1 MEQNNITTTKTTAL
15 DAEPGLRATSDLLR
29 RAMEEVDRDY
39 AARARPV
46 EAGREATERR
56 DSKSLL
62 QKGADLWQSAGVGI
76 AKAGMETKDFLLGDP
91 EEHEKSALRRGIE
104 QRGRELAAESP
115 FNAMA
120 TGISQFATGLL
131 GAGKLMAPIKA
142 VHRLKGA
149 GTAGRAAYEVGR
161 GAMVG
166 AVAIDPHEERLSN
179 LIQSFPDLQNPVTDY
194 LAADP
199 EDSAAEG
206 RFKNALEGIG
216 LDLAIIGVLG
226 SAVRGYRFIREG
238 EAEKAAKELAKLEA
252 AQSANRE
259 AYGLDFGP
267 APRETPTEAR
277 TAPPAAAESTTQA
290 RGPEAAPESPRSEE
304 ARSTFEERAAI
315 LEYEEGLSRADAERR
330 AASETGYQP
339 QTGLPDR
346 SASEDAG
353 RAASPTGETY
363 QMVGDRPDLPS
374 PVRDTPPSV
383 ALLDTS
389 PEDVAAIL
397 KATDTDLKAIK
408 QFGSR
413 EAAAEAGQMTA
424 RSASRLPW
432 QKLKAPDD
440 LSAFMD
446 NAAETL
452 KTQMDTAKGGDIL
465 TDAAVS
471 AKVRDMADFWGED
484 PAALMGEL
492 VKAGDEA
499 ATMAARMEA
508 SYLISNRM
516 LAETYEAAFKVRNG
530 MLDEWGGDTAKAGE
544 ELREMLRVSTTL
556 LASAQSMRASAG
568 RSMRRLRGQFQL
580 KPEDLQAL
588 DGMDPAKL
596 ADLLYQTKGDPKKL
610 AQAANPTFLRRVTN
624 EATFSLTNSLLWLY
638 PTHVVNIASNL
649 YMLAGRPAEK
659 LIGGSAMGPK
669 AGGDILR
676 QRAIREYA
684 ATVSALGDAWHSGV
698 EAFLRGD
705 SLLSPHNTEFF
716 QGGITQMPLQWNP
729 IATVGDLAENAW
741 KAFNYRNLVGLP
753 TRTLGAVD
761 EFFKTLRY
769 RAYVQAQAATEA
781 NTRGL
786 VGEDF
791 KRYVSEQLER
801 AIDPATGRALDQKA
815 LQEAQT
821 TTFQSELLAGTAGA
835 TIQQVRSRHPVL
847 TFILPFVKT
856 PVNVMRYGWRMTP
869 GLNLLQR
876 DFRQA
881 LRGAQ
886 GAEAQAHAIG
896 QMTLGATFM
905 GIAATL
911 VLNGKITGG
920 GPKEPSRLA
929 ELRATGWQPYSFVI
943 QGEDGS
949 KRYLPLGRFDPVA
962 MPFTMVADL
971 VEAMRLDPE
980 SKDAELGMGAAL
992 LSIATSFSDR
1002 TFLQNIH
1009 LALEALS
1016 DETGSRGERWLANV
1030 AGNTIPFSSALR
1042 GYANPDPYL
1051 RDARGFIDTMLKNM
1065 PGYSETLPPTRD
1077 AFGEPVWRRMGI
1089 TTDDEA
1095 DEVEAEHNRIMLET
1109 GKGLGKPSPDLGGA
1123 DLRDITLKSGQN
1135 AYDRL
1140 QELSGQLPTGPS
1152 LKQRLAEIIRADWYQ
1167 ELPDG
1172 DSDVTGTRLNVL
1184 VRQVRKYREAAKA
1197 ILLSENPELQELVYQ
1212 RQKDAFVARQ
1222 KTKAEREP
1230 GARELLEALS
1240 PR

>member
-1 MEQNNITTTKTTAL
+1 MEPNNITTTPTTAL
-15 DAEPGLRATSDLLR
+15 DADLLR

-39 AARARPV
+39 AARAGPV

-56 DSKSLL
+56 HSKSLL

-76 AKAGMETKDFLLGDP
+76 AKAGMETKDFLLGEP
-91 EEHEKSALRRGIE
+91 EESEKSDFRRGIE

-142 VHRLKGA
+142 VQHLKTVGQ
-149 GTAGRAAYEVGR
+149 TGRAAYEVGR
-161 GAMVG
+161 GALVG

-179 LIQSFPDLQNPVTDY
+179 LIEDFPSLQNPVTDY

-216 LDLAIIGVLG
+216 LDLAIIGLLG
-226 SAVRGYRFIREG
+226 SAVRGYRFLREG
-238 EAEKAAKELAKLEA
+238 EAEKAAKEFAKLEK
-252 AQSANRE
+252 AQAANRE
-259 AYGLDFGP
+259 AYSLDFGP
-267 APRETPTEAR
+267 SPREAPAETH
-277 TAPPAAAESTTQA
+277 TAPPASAESPTQA
-290 RGPEAAPESPRSEE
+290 RSPEAVPESPSAEE
-304 ARSTFEERAAI
+304 ARMAFEERAAV

-339 QTGLPDR
+339 
-346 SASEDAG
+346 EDAG
-353 RAASPTGETY
+353 RAASPSGETN
-363 QMVGDRPDLPS
+363 QTGGINPDLPS
-374 PVRDTPPSV
+374 PLQETPPSV
-383 ALLDTS
+383 ALLDAS
-389 PEDVAAIL
+389 PEDMAAIL

-440 LSAFMD
+440 LSTFMD
-446 NAAETL
+446 NATETL
-452 KTQMDTAKGGDIL
+452 KAQMDAAKGGDIL
-465 TDAAVS
+465 SDAAVA

-499 ATMAARMEA
+499 AAMTARMEA
-508 SYLISNRM
+508 AYLVSNRM
-516 LAETYEAAFKVRNG
+516 LEETYGAAFRLRNG
-530 MLDEWGGDTAKAGE
+530 MLDEWGGDATKAGE
-544 ELREMLRVSTTL
+544 ELREMLRASTTL

-588 DGMDPAKL
+588 DGMDSAKL

-610 AQAANPTFLRRVTN
+610 AQVANPTFLRRVLN

-638 PTHVVNIASNL
+638 PTHVINVASNL
-649 YMLAGRPAEK
+649 YMLVGRPTEK
-659 LIGGSAMGPK
+659 LIGGIAMGPK
-669 AGGDILR
+669 AGGVLR

-716 QGGITQMPLQWNP
+716 QGSVTQMPLQWKP
-729 IATVGDLAENAW
+729 IANVGDLAESAW

-781 NTRGL
+781 NARGL
-786 VGEDF
+786 VGDDF
-791 KRYVSEQLER
+791 KRYVSEQMER

-821 TTFQSELLAGTAGA
+821 TTFQSELLPGTAGA

-847 TFILPFVKT
+847 TFVLPFVKT

-869 GLNLLQR
+869 GLNLLQN
-876 DFRQA
+876 DYQQA

-905 GIAATL
+905 GLAATM

-929 ELRATGWQPYSFVI
+929 ELRATGWQPHAFVI
-943 QGEDGS
+943 HGEDGS

-980 SKDAELGMGAAL
+980 GKDAEIGMAAAL
-992 LSIATSFSDR
+992 LAIATSFSDR

-1009 LALEALS
+1009 QALEALS

-1030 AGNTIPFSSALR
+1030 AGNTIPLSSALR
-1042 GYANPDPYL
+1042 GYANPDPHL

-1077 AFGEPVWRRMGI
+1077 VFGEPIWRRIGI
-1089 TTDDEA
+1089 TTDSEA
-1095 DEVEAEHNRIMLET
+1095 DEVEAEHNRIILET
-1109 GKGLGKPSPDLGGA
+1109 GKGLGKPAPDLGGA

-1140 QELSGQLPTGPS
+1140 QELSGQLPSGPS

-1172 DSDVTGTRLNVL
+1172 DSGVKGTRLNVL
-1184 VRQVRKYREAAKA
+1184 SRQAGKYREAAKA
-1197 ILLSENPELQELVYQ
+1197 TLLAENPELQELVYQ
-1212 RQKDAFVARQ
+1212 RQKDAFLARQ

>member
-1 MEQNNITTTKTTAL
+1 MEPNSLNTTPTTAL
-15 DAEPGLRATSDLLR
+15 DADLMR

-39 AARARPV
+39 TARAGPV

-62 QKGADLWQSAGVGI
+62 QKGANLWKSAGVGI
-76 AKAGMETKDFLLGDP
+76 AKAGMETKDFLLGEP
-91 EEHEKSALRRGIE
+91 EEHEKSDLRRGIE

-142 VHRLKGA
+142 VQKLKAA
-149 GTAGRAAYEVGR
+149 GSTGRTAYEVGR

-179 LIQSFPDLQNPVTDY
+179 LIEEFPSLQNPVTDY

-206 RFKNALEGIG
+206 RFKGALEGIG
-216 LDLAIIGVLG
+216 LDLAIIGTLG
-226 SAVRGYRFIREG
+226 AAVRGYRFLREG

-252 AQSANRE
+252 AQFANRE
-259 AYGLDFGP
+259 AFGLDFGP
-267 APRETPTEAR
+267 APRETPAEAR
-277 TAPPAAAESTTQA
+277 TERSAPAESITQA
-290 RGPEAAPESPRSEE
+290 RGPEAAPESPRGEE
-304 ARSTFEERAAI
+304 ARSAFEERAAI

-330 AASETGYQP
+330 AASETGYR
-339 QTGLPDR
+339 L
-346 SASEDAG
+346 EDAG
-353 RAASPTGETY
+353 RAASPSGETY
-363 QMVGDRPDLPS
+363 QMGGDRPILPT
-374 PVRDTPPSV
+374 PVQETPPSV

-446 NAAETL
+446 NATETL
-452 KTQMDTAKGGDIL
+452 KAQMDAAKGGDIL
-465 TDAAVS
+465 KDATVS

-499 ATMAARMEA
+499 AAMTARMEA
-508 SYLISNRM
+508 AYLISNRM
-516 LAETYEAAFKVRNG
+516 LDETYRAAFAIRNG
-530 MLDEWGGDTAKAGE
+530 MLDEWGGDAAKAGE
-544 ELREMLRVSTTL
+544 ELREMLRASTTL
-556 LASAQSMRASAG
+556 LASAQSMRSNAG
-568 RSMRRLRGQFQL
+568 RTMRRLRGQFQL
-580 KPEDLQAL
+580 KPEDLQAF

-610 AQAANPTFLRRVTN
+610 AQAANPTFLRRALN

-649 YMLAGRPAEK
+649 YMLAGRPTEK
-659 LIGGSAMGPK
+659 LIGGLAMGPRN
-669 AGGDILR
+669 GGDILR

-716 QGGITQMPLQWNP
+716 QGGVTQMPLQWKP
-729 IATVGDLAENAW
+729 ATNVGDLAENAW

-769 RAYVQAQAATEA
+769 RTYVQAQAATEA

-786 VGEDF
+786 TGEDF
-791 KRYVSEQLER
+791 KRYVSEQMER

-847 TFILPFVKT
+847 TFVLPFVKT

-876 DFRQA
+876 DFQQA

-911 VLNGKITGG
+911 VLNGRITGG

-1009 LALEALS
+1009 QALEALS

-1077 AFGEPVWRRMGI
+1077 VFGEPVWRRIGI
-1089 TTDDEA
+1089 TTDSEA

-1172 DSDVTGTRLNVL
+1172 DHDVTGTRLNVL
-1184 VRQVRKYREAAKA
+1184 VRQVSKYRKAAKA
-1197 ILLSENPELQELVYQ
+1197 TLLAENPELQELVYQ

-1222 KTKAEREP
+1222 KAKAEREP
-1230 GARELLEALS
+1230 GARELLEALR
-1240 PR
+1240 P